1 MAARRPP
8 VLLGRARER
17 QAFDRLLENV
27 RGGQSAVLVVRGE
40 AGVGKTALLHH
51 CARQASGFRV
61 AQIAGVEAEMELPFA
76 GLHLLCTPM
85 LGRLDALPE
94 PQRDALCIALGLAS
108 GEAPD
113 RFLVALAVLSLLAAV
128 GEERPLLCLVDDAQ
142 WLDGA
147 SVQVLSFV
155 ARRLLAESV
164 AVVFAVRDPTGA
176 HRFEGLPELALA
188 GLDEEAALALLARAV
203 PGRLAGPVR
212 DRIAAE
218 PRGNPLALQDLPRGM
233 SPAELAGGFELPGA

>member
-8 VLLGRARER
+8 VLLGRAGER

-27 RGGQSAVLVVRGE
+27 RGGQSAALVIRGE
-40 AGVGKTALLHH
+40 AGVGKTALLHY
-51 CARQASGFRV
+51 CARQASGFRL

-76 GLHLLCTPM
+76 GLHQLCAPM
-85 LGRLDALPE
+85 LARVDALPE

-108 GEAPD
+108 GDAPD

-128 GEERPLLCLVDDAQ
+128 GEQRPLLCLVDDAQ

-147 SVQVLSFV
+147 SDQVLSFV

-164 AVVFAVRDPTGA
+164 AIVFAVREPRKA
-176 HRFEGLPELALA
+176 HKLDGLPELVLR
-188 GLDEEAALALLARAV
+188 GLDDGDARALLAQAT
-203 PGRLAGPVR
+203 PGRLDDSVR
-212 DRIAAE
+212 DRIVAE
-218 PRGNPLALQDLPRGM
+218 TR
-233 SPAELAGGFELPGA
+233 